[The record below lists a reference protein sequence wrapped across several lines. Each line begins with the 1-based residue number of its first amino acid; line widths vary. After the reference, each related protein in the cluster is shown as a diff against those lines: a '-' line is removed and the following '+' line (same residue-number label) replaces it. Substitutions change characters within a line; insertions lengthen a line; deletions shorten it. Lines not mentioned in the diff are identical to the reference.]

1 MGAGRDAVKRTRLVR
16 RTRLRRVAAMARSR
30 LTTKRAPDP
39 VTAVVRRQLWQR
51 AQGRCERCGEE
62 LYAFGWDASH
72 RAARRTQLHDVTNL
86 CCICRPC
93 HAWVESYWMLA
104 EAEGFRVST
113 HCPDPSREPV
123 FLWRRRWVRLTADGR
138 YEDVA

>member
-1 MGAGRDAVKRTRLVR
+1 MKRTRLVR
-16 RTRLRRVAAMARSR
+16 RAPLRRVAAMARSR
-30 LTTKRAPDP
+30 LTTRRAPDP
-39 VTAVVRRQLWQR
+39 VTAAVRRLLWQR

-72 RAARRTQLHDVTNL
+72 RAARRTELHDVTNL

-93 HAWVESYWMLA
+93 HVWVESYWTLG

-113 HCPDPSREPV
+113 HAKDPGALPV
-123 FLWRRRWVRLTADGR
+123 LLHRSRWVRLTADGR